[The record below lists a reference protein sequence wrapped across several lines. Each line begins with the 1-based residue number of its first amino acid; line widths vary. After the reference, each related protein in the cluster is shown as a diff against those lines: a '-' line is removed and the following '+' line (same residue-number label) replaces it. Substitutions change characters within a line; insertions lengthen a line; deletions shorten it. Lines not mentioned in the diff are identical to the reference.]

1 MNKEEI
7 LTAIKECAQKLG
19 HAPSYPELRSHFQV
33 SEKAIRKLFGRYR
46 LAIQECGLVPHGP
59 GHEIPMENLFRDW
72 AAIVRKTGQ
81 IPSQSM
87 YECMSKHSVNPLT
100 GKFRSWLNVPHAM
113 RQFAESNGLQE
124 EFADVLD
131 VISARPKGEAEGAP
145 RSAPMTP
152 SLYKA
157 PLLKH
162 RPIYGPPLMPA
173 ALACGPVN
181 EMGVVYLFALLAA
194 RLGFVV
200 TRIQTDFPDCEALR
214 RVDEERWQ
222 KIWIEFEYESRNF
235 LKHMHK
241 IQDCDLIVCWSNN
254 WPECPI
260 EVLELR
266 SVVKQIAGA
275 EGVVW

>member
-1 MNKEEI
+1 MSKEEI
-7 LTAIKECAQKLG
+7 LTAIKECAEKLG
-19 HAPSYPELRSHFQV
+19 HAPSYPELRSHFRV
-33 SEKAIRKLFGRYR
+33 NEKTIRRHFGKYR
-46 LAIQECGLVPHGP
+46 WALQECGLEPYGA
-59 GHEIPMENLFRDW
+59 GYEIPMEKLFRDW
-72 AAIVRKTGQ
+72 GAIVRKTGQ
-81 IPSQSM
+81 IPSQNV
-87 YECMSKHSVNPLT
+87 YEALSQFSVNPLMNRY
-100 GKFRSWLNVPHAM
+100 RSWLHVPLGLM
-113 RQFAESNGLQE
+113 QYAESNGFAV
-124 EFADVLD
+124 EFGDVLETVRAQLKREPD
-131 VISARPKGEAEGAP
+131 TV
-145 RSAPMTP
+145 P
-152 SLYKA
+152 SPVAMGLPIYKA
-157 PLLKH
+157 PVLKD

-181 EMGVVYLFALLAA
+181 EMGVVYLFALLAT

-275 EGVVW
+275 EGMAW